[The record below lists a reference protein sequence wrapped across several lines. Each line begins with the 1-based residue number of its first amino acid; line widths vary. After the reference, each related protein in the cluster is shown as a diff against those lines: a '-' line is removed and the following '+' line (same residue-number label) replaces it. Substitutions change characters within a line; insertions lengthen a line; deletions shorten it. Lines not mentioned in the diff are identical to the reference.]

1 MDMLTRLMYGG
12 RISLMVGFVVVFAE
26 VIIGVVLGGIAGY
39 FGGWV
44 DNLIMRLVDIF
55 NCIPALPLFIIVG
68 SILDYMQT
76 DPMVRVFLLMLIL
89 SVVQWPSFAR
99 LVRGQI
105 LSLREQEFMIAT
117 EATGI
122 SVYRRIFIHLIPNVM
137 PQVIV
142 MATMSLGSTILFEA
156 TLSFLGL
163 GVKYPLASWGYI
175 INAVNDVYV
184 LTNYWFVW
192 IPAGVLIVLTVL
204 GFNFIGDGLRDA
216 FDPKMK
222 R

>member
-1 MDMLTRLMYGG
+1 
-12 RISLMVGFVVVFAE
+12 
-26 VIIGVVLGGIAGY
+26 
-39 FGGWV
+39 
-44 DNLIMRLVDIF
+44 
-55 NCIPALPLFIIVG
+55 
-68 SILDYMQT
+68 
-76 DPMVRVFLLMLIL
+76 
-89 SVVQWPSFAR
+89 
-99 LVRGQI
+99 
-105 LSLREQEFMIAT
+105 MIAT

-122 SVYRRIFIHLIPNVM
+122 SVFRRIFVHLIPNVL

-156 TLSFLGL
+156 TLSFLGI

-184 LTNYWFVW
+184 LTNYWFAW
-192 IPAGVLIVLTVL
+192 IPAGILIILTVL